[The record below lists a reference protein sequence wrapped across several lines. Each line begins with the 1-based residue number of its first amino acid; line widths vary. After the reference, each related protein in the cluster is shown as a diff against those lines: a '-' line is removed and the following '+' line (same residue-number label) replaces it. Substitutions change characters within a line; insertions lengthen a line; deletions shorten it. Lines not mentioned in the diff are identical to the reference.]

1 MTEQDLEKLR
11 RDKWRT
17 NGMPLNTLEDAHA
30 FVDSVGICLMYPLKP
45 PVLLPAFLAAVIGD
59 DRGLPTAKQAFA
71 DPRAQRATE
80 LANRL
85 VAQKLAFQSNVFP
98 DNCLILSATVFPYF
112 YVLAGERASGLHRQ
126 PLSQLATL
134 AWKIMEKEGA
144 QTREMLREKLGTE
157 LSIAAIERALGELWM
172 RLRVM
177 PVERDGQQH
186 WEPLER
192 WAPKVLEE
200 GARQPM
206 AVALSAVISQ
216 YLEGV
221 VAAEPREI
229 EDFFSHFT
237 ARSKVKEADN
247 ALLAARELE
256 FAHVG
261 HRSLLQMA
269 SAVRPPQQQVPPR
282 PRQPRREKRRP

>member
-17 NGMPLNTLEDAHA
+17 NGMPLHTLEDGRA

-45 PVLLPAFLAAVIGD
+45 PVLMPTFLAAVIGD
-59 DRGLPTAKQAFA
+59 DRGLPAAKQAFA
-71 DPRAQRATE
+71 DPRAQRASE

-85 VAQKLAFQSNVFP
+85 VAQRLAFQSNIFP
-98 DNCLILSATVFPYF
+98 ENCLLLSPIVFPYF
-112 YVLAGERASGLHRQ
+112 YVLAGERATGLHRE
-126 PLSQLATL
+126 PLSQLANLT
-134 AWKIMEKEGA
+134 WKTMENDGA

-157 LSIAAIERALGELWM
+157 LSIAAVERALGELWM

-177 PVERDGQQH
+177 PVERDGQQY
-186 WEPLER
+186 WETLER
-192 WAPKVLEE
+192 WAPEIVEE

-206 AVALSAVISQ
+206 AVALSAMISQ
-216 YLEGV
+216 YLEAV
-221 VAAEPREI
+221 VGAEPREI
-229 EDFFSHFT
+229 EDFFAHFT
-237 ARSKVKEADN
+237 ARSKVKEAAN

-269 SAVRPPQQQVPPR
+269 SAAPPQQHEAR
-282 PRQPRREKRRP
+282 PRQPRREKRRS